1 MRGIVMLTHEL
12 NPPAPLGSGADRRAF
27 CLGALAA
34 GLALA
39 SSGCGGG
46 PAATPES
53 GPAPTLPVTTAD
65 TKAGLLATPDGTT
78 QDYRNQGSFFLVKDA
93 TGIYAITAIC
103 THLGCT
109 VGLPSGGR
117 FLCPCHGSQYD
128 LGGAN
133 LVGPAVLPLA
143 HLEVSEATPGGFL
156 IVNPARPV
164 APAAR
169 LR

>member
-1 MRGIVMLTHEL
+1 MAIHES
-12 NPPAPLGSGADRRAF
+12 NPPALLGSAAARRDF
-27 CLGALAA
+27 CLGVLAT

-39 SSGCGGG
+39 SHACGGG
-46 PAATPES
+46 SAAEPME
-53 GPAPTLPVTTAD
+53 GPAPTLPITTTD

-78 QDYRNQGSFFLVKDA
+78 RDYRNQGSFFLVKDA

-109 VGLPSGGR
+109 VGVPVSGH

-143 HLEVSEATPGGFL
+143 HLDVSEATPGGFL

-164 APAAR
+164 AAAAR
-169 LR
+169 LS

>member
-1 MRGIVMLTHEL
+1 MPTHESNSAAL
-12 NPPAPLGSGADRRAF
+12 QGSSVDRRAF
-27 CLGALAA
+27 CIGSLAA

-39 SSGCGGG
+39 TSGCGGG
-46 PAATPES
+46 GTPAPVS
-53 GPAPTLPVTTAD
+53 GPAPTPPITTTD

-78 QDYRNQGSFFLVKDA
+78 RDYRNQGSFFLVKDA
-93 TGIYAITAIC
+93 SGIYAITAIC

-109 VGLPSGGR
+109 VGVPVGGR

-128 LGGAN
+128 LSGAN

-156 IVNPARPV
+156 VVNPARPV
-164 APAAR
+164 ASAAR
-169 LR
+169 LS

>member
-1 MRGIVMLTHEL
+1 MSIPEGQPMDLS
-12 NPPAPLGSGADRRAF
+12 PAGVDRRNF
-27 CLGALAA
+27 CLGSLAT

-39 SSGCGGG
+39 CVGCGGS
-46 PAATPES
+46 PPFTPEA
-53 GPAPTLPVTTAD
+53 GPAPTLPVTTTD

-78 QDYRNQGSFFLVKDA
+78 RDYRNQGSFFLVKDA

-109 VGLPSGGR
+109 VGVPVSGH

-143 HLEVSEATPGGFL
+143 HLEVTEATPGGFL
-156 IVNPARPV
+156 TVNPAHPV
-164 APAAR
+164 AAAAR
-169 LR
+169 LS